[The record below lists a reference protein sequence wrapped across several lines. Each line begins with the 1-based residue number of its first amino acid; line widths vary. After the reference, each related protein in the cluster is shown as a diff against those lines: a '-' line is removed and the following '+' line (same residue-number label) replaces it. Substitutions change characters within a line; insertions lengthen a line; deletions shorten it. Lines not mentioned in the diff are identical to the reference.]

1 MGDEPVADIGLP
13 EPTRI
18 VREVT
23 FEQGDGRTIEARV
36 IPYNVAAKV
45 LDLPE
50 HGGTG
55 VPYLERWLP
64 GAFEKQTGAANR
76 VPVLLNVEHERGFG
90 SVVGH
95 GTELRE
101 EPDALYATFRM
112 LPGPDGDKALHMVNE
127 GILDGLSVEAI
138 PTRSIRGAGTVDRVK
153 ARLDRVALCRGA
165 LSAYSEARVLAVR
178 EAPPEGPETI
188 PAEPVVRNSEVDELL
203 VRVGYAPLVRQAI
216 VTSTWDGSA
225 SRFTDDEF
233 LRACLIDKGGDGP
246 VKQRCLLPVLE
257 PNGDLNQNALREAA
271 IVLSSGRRNLS
282 SDEKAAAARKLIR
295 YYRQAEMTPSESLRA
310 IAAQ

>member
-1 MGDEPVADIGLP
+1 MSTESA
-13 EPTRI
+13 
-18 VREVT
+18 
-23 FEQGDGRTIEARV
+23 QTI
-36 IPYNVAAKV
+36 
-45 LDLPE
+45 
-50 HGGTG
+50 
-55 VPYLERWLP
+55 
-64 GAFEKQTGAANR
+64 EKQTGAANR
-76 VPVLLNVEHERGFG
+76 VPVLLNVEHEKGFG

-138 PTRSIRGAGTVDRVK
+138 PSRSVRGAGTVDRVK

-165 LSAYSEARVLAVR
+165 LAAYSEARVLAVR
-178 EAPPEGPETI
+178 EAPSE
-188 PAEPVVRNSEVDELL
+188 PAPTVVRNSEVDELL

-216 VTSTWDGSA
+216 VTTPWDSSEA
-225 SRFTDDEF
+225 RFTDDEYQ
-233 LRACLIDKGGDGP
+233 RACLIDKGGDLP
-246 VKQRCLLPVLE
+246 VKHRCLLPVLE
-257 PNGDLNQNALREAA
+257 PNGDLNRNALSEAT

-282 SDEKAAAARKLIR
+282 ADEKAQAARKLIR
-295 YYRQAEMTPSESLRA
+295 YYRQADMTPTESLRA